1 MAVTR
6 VGFDNACESI
16 DINAK
21 TIIDGLERVV
31 MHDANL
37 NSDNLNNKVDISA
50 LSFSQACEN
59 NKKPIL
65 ELLESELQGFNH
77 VLEIGS
83 GTGQHSVYFA
93 PNLPHLKWQ
102 TSDVISN
109 HHHIIAWHNTYLAP
123 NLSLPLAFNLAH
135 DAVPVSSHLDN
146 SQVDKPYDVIFTANT
161 LHIIS
166 WPLVERLF
174 ALAGEALPVDGKLII
189 YGPFNE
195 DGKYTSEGNQRFDAM
210 LRAGNLDSGIRDKED
225 VVSLANAN
233 HLQLSKTYAMPA
245 NNQLLVFYKR

>member
-1 MAVTR
+1 
-6 VGFDNACESI
+6 
-16 DINAK
+16 
-21 TIIDGLERVV
+21 

-50 LSFSQACEN
+50 LPFSQACEN

-65 ELLESELQGFNH
+65 EVLESELQGFNH

-93 PNLPHLKWQ
+93 PNLPEIHWQ
-102 TSDVISN
+102 TSDVINN
-109 HHHIIAWHNTYLAP
+109 HRNIIAWHHAYPAP
-123 NLSLPLAFNLAH
+123 NLYLPLVFDLVH
-135 DAVPVSSHLDN
+135 DSVPVNDQLN
-146 SQVDKPYDVIFTANT
+146 LPYDVIFTANT
-161 LHIIS
+161 LHIIG
-166 WPLVERLF
+166 WDLVEPLF

-195 DGKYTSEGNQRFDAM
+195 NGKYTSEGNQRFDAM
-210 LRAGNLDSGIRDKED
+210 LRAGNPDSGIRGKED
-225 VVSLANAN
+225 VVSLANAH

-245 NNQLLVFYKR
+245 NNQLLVFQKN